1 MNRRP
6 EHHVSW
12 RSLNAP
18 PELEAKRRMKHS
30 KLVSSKLANPRI
42 VHALLTMSCVW
53 AFVTSALAA
62 PEAHILRIDPRA
74 STQSGNPVIT
84 TVVEVQQSKR
94 ISQATA
100 ECATLKG
107 NARLG
112 CMAEALEKPLYTTFP
127 FPEQQ
132 ATFTVSVD
140 NTDQLA
146 KLISVESWGKS
157 QQQPGVGTAWLILVD
172 ADNRI
177 RRSFDDARKVASQFV
192 DSMGPNDIVNV
203 MFFSDRQVFKDSG
216 WLPVAKK
223 REASS
228 FIDSVSGTISS
239 QGRNRPLL
247 TIIKNAAT
255 DGFKALGNAG
265 EKVEVP
271 LHQAMVVLSTGFGG
285 TDPATTGPGAIKLSE
300 YMTNGRFPEDNTVL
314 PKTPVPVVS
323 VYFPTKTFDEFAN
336 NSLEFM
342 ENMANP
348 QIGGFFNIVQEGEGA
363 TRANSIVSAV
373 RKRFSK
379 MYIAKWRVSC
389 IAPTV
394 TQSFQLVFRN
404 VNPPIAGDASFKD
417 VPIGVDPTTW
427 PLDVNVERTKSDA
440 SDGIYPGGTV
450 KVYGD
455 FCWGGDASRAEV
467 YFVPAGQALPTDL
480 SGGSPEQAKQAQ
492 QQLISQGMR
501 GEAIQAADTFA
512 EFKVPDNDK
521 LIHGSGSSA
530 VARVLVYD
538 NKARRISGATAETI
552 VTLKARSAPFPFV
565 LVLGALFGV
574 TVVALLV
581 AVVVRSGG
589 RKKQRAASPPP
600 AAPVAYN
607 PAAPPVA
614 APAAPAPAVGPPPAE
629 PTRAVLQ
636 GGSGVFTVVPNMEM
650 RVGRDASSC
659 AILLTEPQ
667 VSSVHASVKLEAGQ
681 LLVRDENSNN
691 GTFIAGN
698 RLMAGQW
705 TPVPHGC
712 SLRFGPD
719 EFFARLE

>member
-1 MNRRP
+1 MKPYDFKPPHLRTLAIRR
-6 EHHVSW
+6 
-12 RSLNAP
+12 R
-18 PELEAKRRMKHS
+18 LEAVL
-30 KLVSSKLANPRI
+30 LVFAVLFFFGNQS
-42 VHALLTMSCVW
+42 V
-53 AFVTSALAA
+53 AA
-62 PEAHILRIDPRA
+62 PEARILRIDPRA
-74 STQSGNPVIT
+74 STKSGNPVIT

-94 ISQATA
+94 VSQATA
-100 ECATLKG
+100 ECVTLKG

-112 CMAEALEKPLYTTFP
+112 CIAKALEKPLYTTFP

-146 KLISVESWGKS
+146 KLMSVESWGKS
-157 QQQPGVGTAWLILVD
+157 QRQPGVGTAWLILID
-172 ADNRI
+172 ADARM
-177 RRSFDDARKVASQFV
+177 RDGFDDAKAVAARFV
-192 DSMGPNDIVNV
+192 SAMGPNDIVNI

-216 WLPVAKK
+216 WLAPGKK
-223 REASS
+223 KEASS
-228 FIDSVSGTISS
+228 FVNSVGGTIAS

-285 TDPATTGPGAIKLSE
+285 ADPATTGPGALQLSDF
-300 YMTNGRFPEDNTVL
+300 MTNGRFPEDNTVL
-314 PKTPVPVVS
+314 PKTPVPVIS
-323 VYFPTKTFDEFAN
+323 LYFPTKTFDEFAN

-348 QIGGFFNIVQEGEGA
+348 QIGGFFNIVQNGEGEARGKA
-363 TRANSIVSAV
+363 IVSAV
-373 RKRFSK
+373 RKRFSQ
-379 MYIAKWRVSC
+379 MYIVKWRVSC
-389 IAPTV
+389 IAPTI

-417 VPIGVDPTTW
+417 VPIGIDPTTW
-427 PLDVNVERTKSDA
+427 PLDINIERTVADA
-440 SDGIYPGGTV
+440 GDGVYPGGTL

-455 FCWGGDASRAEV
+455 FCWGGDTNRAEV

-480 SGGSPEQAKQAQ
+480 AGGTPEQAKQAQ

-501 GEAIQAADTFA
+501 GEAIQTADTFA
-512 EFKVPDNDK
+512 EFNVPDNDK

-538 NKARRISGATAETI
+538 NHARRVSGATAETI
-552 VTLKARSAPFPFV
+552 LTIKARSAPFPIV
-565 LVLGALFGV
+565 LVLGALFGL

-581 AVVVRSGG
+581 VVVVRSGG
-589 RKKQRAASPPP
+589 KNKRRAPSPAP
-600 AAPVAYN
+600 AAPVAYSPGPAYN
-607 PAAPPVA
+607 PAM
-614 APAAPAPAVGPPPAE
+614 PAAPAPAVPPPPAN

-636 GGSGVFTVVPNMEM
+636 GTSGVFTIVPNMEM
-650 RVGRDASSC
+650 RVGRDAQNC
-659 AILLTEPQ
+659 AILLSEPQ
-667 VSSVHASVKLEAGQ
+667 VSSVHATVKLEFGQ
-681 LLVRDENSNN
+681 LMVRDENSNN
-691 GTFIAGN
+691 GTFVNNA
-698 RLMAGQW
+698 RVVAGQW
-705 TPVPHGC
+705 TPVHHGS

-719 EFFARLE
+719 EFSARLE